1 MDKLKLERL
10 TSSIAVTFLSIL
22 TVGGIIL
29 LADSIFG
36 WDIFPPDLEKALAF
50 IMVSLGFIIFSSVIV
65 NIMLN
70 VSIIASA
77 LREFIHKKHDR

>member
-1 MDKLKLERL
+1 MNKIKLEQL
-10 TSSIAVTFLSIL
+10 TSSIAVTFLAIL

-29 LADSIFG
+29 IADTIFG
-36 WDIFPPDLEKALAF
+36 WDIFSPDVEKALSF
-50 IMVSLGFIIFSSVIV
+50 FMLSLGFIIFSSVIV

-77 LREFIHKKHDR
+77 LREIIHKHDK